1 MIMGGCQQCPPGF
14 YIKKNKNGEKYCD
27 RCEVLPFNCRYVE
40 REGEGEGGGE
50 RGECSFEC
58 EELWWEVV
66 VEMVGIV
73 NIVVVWIVAF
83 YYLYEKTKS

>member
-1 MIMGGCQQCPPGF
+1 MLQGGCQRCPAGT
-14 YIKKNKNGEKYCD
+14 YISKNTKNNDDYFCD
-27 RCEVLPFNCRYVE
+27 RCEKLPFNCHYVE
-40 REGEGEGGGE
+40 GGEGGVGG
-50 RGECSFEC
+50 GECRFEC